1 MKSRLLL
8 AVVLL
13 SVVGTFA
20 PLPVA
25 ASESDPAKLLPGLEK
40 SLWEGWK
47 NHDAAPFEKYLAEGA
62 INVGGSGFEV
72 GKAANV
78 AAIKASDCKVTS
90 FSLGEIT
97 VTRFGESTIVLTY
110 TAAQDATCK
119 GEKVPPKVLA
129 SSVWVKQGADWRSAV
144 YHESPAPK

>member
-13 SVVGTFA
+13 SFVGTFA
-20 PLPVA
+20 PVPVVA
-25 ASESDPAKLLPGLEK
+25 AESDPAKLLPDLEK

-47 NHDAAPFEKYLAEGA
+47 NRDAAPFEKYLAEGA
-62 INVGGSGFEV
+62 INVSGSGFEF

-78 AAIKASDCKVTS
+78 AAIKSSDCKVAS

-97 VTRFGESTIVLTY
+97 VTRFGDSTAVLTY
-110 TAAQDATCK
+110 TASQDATCK
-119 GEKVPPKVLA
+119 GEKIQPKVLA
-129 SSVWVKQGADWRSAV
+129 TSVWVKQGAEWRSAV
-144 YHESPAPK
+144 YHESPPAK